1 MEGSIQGLD
10 PVSTTP
16 STAKVCR
23 ICGEDCTNRPR
34 VRDQFGRY
42 YCRLCARRA
51 LRPNAPNPLEE
62 TDISGLSQSID
73 HSDFLPTLIEEVRRS
88 AMEGDPLPPDDPPA
102 GSPETD
108 SQSSEGDVALA
119 DDSAVAVADAP
130 SPAAPEPDDDT
141 IPLEPEDT
149 REDVELKTCPVCF
162 HRFPPRVGVCA
173 NCGFDEKIGISSS
186 RFIETSRQ
194 PPKAHAA
201 THKPFACSH
210 CGFDMSRAS
219 SLQCPECGQV
229 MPTRAQVMRETLSKQ
244 TEYEAYHT
252 PAVYLALGLVG
263 ALILGLATMG
273 WPIVV
278 ILPSVFI
285 PQVALGLLVTYA
297 CMFFWIGFDAPFN
310 LTLLRLAGV
319 YAGSICAAL
328 LATTVLGW
336 GIPAFALFVLAYLV
350 LYLHLLD
357 FDFVDAAAVA
367 ILNMIVAIAGYAII
381 PGFIALFA

>member
-1 MEGSIQGLD
+1 M
-10 PVSTTP
+10 STTP
-16 STAKVCR
+16 SAAKVCR
-23 ICGEDCTNRPR
+23 ICGEDCSNRPR

-42 YCRLCARRA
+42 YCRPCARRA

-73 HSDFLPTLIEEVRRS
+73 HSDFLPALIEEVRRS
-88 AMEGDPLPPDDPPA
+88 AMDGEPLPLDDLPAIPQIDPPA
-102 GSPETD
+102 IDGA
-108 SQSSEGDVALA
+108 VALA
-119 DDSAVAVADAP
+119 DDSAVALADETAT
-130 SPAAPEPDDDT
+130 EPDDDI

-149 REDVELKTCPVCF
+149 HDDEELKTCPVCF

-173 NCGFDEKIGISSS
+173 NCGFDEKIGIASS
-186 RFIETSRQ
+186 RFIEASRQ
-194 PPKAHAA
+194 PPKGHAA
-201 THKPFACSH
+201 QHKPYACSH
-210 CGFDMSRAS
+210 CGYDMSRAV
-219 SLQCPECGQV
+219 SLQCPECGNL
-229 MPTRAQVMRETLSKQ
+229 MPTRAQVMREELSKQ

-263 ALILGLATMG
+263 ALIVGLATMG

-278 ILPSVFI
+278 ILPSIFI
-285 PQVALGLLVTYA
+285 SQVAVGLMVTYA

-310 LTLLRLAGV
+310 LNLLRLAAV

-328 LATTVLGW
+328 LATTLLGW
-336 GIPAFALFVLAYLV
+336 GIPAFGVFVLVYLV

-381 PGFIALFA
+381 PGFIALFS

>member
-1 MEGSIQGLD
+1 MN
-10 PVSTTP
+10 TTP

-23 ICGEDCTNRPR
+23 ICGEDCSNRPR

-42 YCRLCARRA
+42 YCRPCARRA

-73 HSDFLPTLIEEVRRS
+73 HSDFLPALIEEIRRS
-88 AMEGDPLPPDDPPA
+88 AMEGEPVPPDESPPLSRGTA
-102 GSPETD
+102 PQATD
-108 SQSSEGDVALA
+108 DAVPLA
-119 DDSAVAVADAP
+119 EDSAIAVTDGTAP
-130 SPAAPEPDDDT
+130 APAEPQVDDDI

-149 REDVELKTCPVCF
+149 RDDEELKTCPVCF
-162 HRFPPRVGVCA
+162 HRYPPRVGVCA

-186 RFIETSRQ
+186 RFIEASRQ
-194 PPKAHAA
+194 PPKGHSAV
-201 THKPFACSH
+201 HKPYACPH
-210 CGFDMSRAS
+210 CGYDMSRAV
-219 SLQCPECGQV
+219 SLQCPECGHI
-229 MPTRAQVMRETLSKQ
+229 MPTRAQIMREELAKQ

-252 PAVYLALGLVG
+252 PAVFLALGLVG
-263 ALILGLATMG
+263 ALIVGLATMG

-278 ILPSVFI
+278 ILPSIFI

-310 LTLLRLAGV
+310 LNLLRLAAV
-319 YAGSICAAL
+319 YAGSICVAL
-328 LATTVLGW
+328 MASTLLGW
-336 GIPAFALFVLAYLV
+336 GIPAFAIFVLAYLV

-367 ILNMIVAIAGYAII
+367 ILNMIVAISGYAII
-381 PGFIALFA
+381 PGFIDLFA